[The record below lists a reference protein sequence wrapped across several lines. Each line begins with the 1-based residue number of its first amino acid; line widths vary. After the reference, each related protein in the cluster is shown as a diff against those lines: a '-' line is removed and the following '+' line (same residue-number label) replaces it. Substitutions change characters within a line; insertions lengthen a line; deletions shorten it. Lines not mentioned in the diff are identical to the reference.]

1 MLISFLMIKKG
12 YIMYIVNLIIRSYCM
27 KFIKFSVWKF
37 RYEQS
42 SSKQKEMTLL
52 DTGTHIVMGVA
63 ISGIAL
69 ADPVISTETTTM
81 YAAISGIMVGS
92 LIPDIDT
99 VLKLRNNAVYIRH
112 HRGVT
117 HSIPAVILWPIVLTI
132 LLQFVFPSAAPF
144 HVWAWTFLAVFLH
157 VFVDIFNAYGTQALR
172 PFSQSWVAI
181 GVINTFDPFI
191 FAAHVIAIALW
202 SFGFN
207 PLMTFISL
215 YIIIFFY
222 YLLRF
227 AVKSA
232 VKHAVFNRLPDA
244 TEVIISPTMRF
255 FQWRIVA
262 SSEQYH
268 YVGRAYGRA
277 ITIYDSFK
285 RKPLPNSEEF
295 QAALA
300 DRNVKAFT
308 DFSPIYRWEMTQF
321 QNVCEVRLIDLRY
334 RSNNYYPFV
343 AVAHVDRDLNVVS
356 SYTGWIF
363 SEEKLNKKLN
373 FGH

>member
-1 MLISFLMIKKG
+1 M
-12 YIMYIVNLIIRSYCM
+12 
-27 KFIKFSVWKF
+27 
-37 RYEQS
+37 
-42 SSKQKEMTLL
+42 

-69 ADPVISTETTTM
+69 SDPVISAETTTM
-81 YAAISGIMVGS
+81 YAAITGVMIGS
-92 LIPDIDT
+92 LIPDVDT

-112 HRGVT
+112 HRGIT
-117 HSIPAVILWPIVLTI
+117 HSIPAVLLWPIALTI
-132 LLQFVFPSAAPF
+132 LIQLLFSSANFF

-181 GVINTFDPFI
+181 GVINTFDPYIFI
-191 FAAHVIAIALW
+191 AHILAIILW
-202 SFGFN
+202 SIGFN
-207 PLMTFISL
+207 PLITFISL
-215 YIIIFFY
+215 YIVIFFY

-232 VKHAVFNRLPDA
+232 VKNAVIHSLPDA
-244 TEVIISPTMRF
+244 TEVIISPTLRF

-262 SSEQYH
+262 SSDKYH

-277 ITIYDSFK
+277 ITIYDRFQ
-285 RKPLPNSEEF
+285 RNSIPTSPEF
-295 QAALA
+295 EVALQ

-308 DFSPIYRWEMTQF
+308 EFSPIYTWEVTQF
-321 QNVCEVRLIDLRY
+321 DTVYEVRLTDLRY
-334 RSNNYYPFV
+334 RSNDYYPFV
-343 AVAHVDRDLNVVS
+343 AVAHIDKELNVVN
-356 SYTGWIF
+356 SYTGWVF

-373 FGH
+373 FNHQ